1 MGRFSG
7 GRELSMKT
15 ILVAYDDTEPSRRAL
30 DRAATLAEAFGSR
43 VLVTSIAPLHYS
55 TPRLTLTVK
64 ERGEGLAARE
74 EDMRQ
79 AQALLEERGIA
90 ADALVAR
97 GDPASAIARL
107 AEEHDVDLV
116 VVGTRELGALQRL
129 LGQSVSQAVSRRV
142 RCDLLIVHPGE

>member
-1 MGRFSG
+1 
-7 GRELSMKT
+7 MKT

-30 DRAATLAEAFGSR
+30 DRAATLAEAFGSQ

-79 AQALLEERGIA
+79 AQAILQERGIA

-116 VVGTRELGALQRL
+116 IVGTRELGALQRL

-142 RCDLLIVHPGE
+142 RCDLLIVPPR

>member
-1 MGRFSG
+1 
-7 GRELSMKT
+7 MKT

-30 DRAATLAEAFGSR
+30 ERAATLAEAFGSR

-79 AQALLEERGIA
+79 AQAILEERGIA
-90 ADALVAR
+90 AESLAAM
-97 GDPASAIARL
+97 GDPATRSPGSPRSMTSISSSSEHASSAPSSACLAR
-107 AEEHDVDLV
+107 ASARRCR
-116 VVGTRELGALQRL
+116 GGCGAT
-129 LGQSVSQAVSRRV
+129 
-142 RCDLLIVHPGE
+142 C

>member
-1 MGRFSG
+1 
-7 GRELSMKT
+7 MKT

-30 DRAATLAEAFGSR
+30 ERAAILAQAFGSR
-43 VLVTSIAPLHYS
+43 VFVTSIAPLHYS
-55 TPRLTLTVK
+55 TPRITLTVK

-79 AQALLEERGIA
+79 AQAILEERGIA
-90 ADALVAR
+90 AESLAAM

-107 AEEHDVDLV
+107 AEENEVDLV

-142 RCDLLIVHPGE
+142 RCDLLIVNPATEAGRG